1 MGQLKDFFEKN
12 TGAFNDTRMPLGHDK
27 RFADRIG
34 YKKSAISLK
43 IWYGVAAGFIFLAML
58 SFFARDY
65 IFNKSFV
72 YQNTNIVSLSDI
84 SFKYQEVEEFYQA
97 GVDEKIFEFRHLQCK
112 IDQEQMEMIDQELAE
127 FDQNYAR
134 LQADLSRNMNDE
146 RVINAMITN
155 YQTKLR
161 FLELVIDQIKENC

>member
-12 TGAFNDTRMPLGHDK
+12 TWAFNDTGMPAGHDK

-34 YKKSAISLK
+34 YKKSAMSLK

-97 GVDEKIFEFRHLQCK
+97 GVDQKINEFRHLQCK

-127 FDQNYAR
+127 FDQNYAK
-134 LQADLSRNMNDE
+134 LQADLSINMNDE